1 MIEFRNVSKRF
12 GDKLLL
18 ENGNLHIET
27 PGRIALIGSSG
38 IGKTTLAR
46 MLLGLDR
53 DYSGEITGLP
63 EKRGCVFQEDRMLP
77 QLSAMDN
84 LRFVN
89 PTVSD
94 NALREGFRRLGMESD
109 MRTNVEKLSGGMR
122 RRVSILR
129 ALLSD
134 AELIVMDEPM
144 KGLDVTIAQQ
154 TAQYCREMLQG
165 RTLVYITHAMEEIE
179 WLGIERVLELENA
192 QITE

>member
-1 MIEFRNVSKRF
+1 MIEFCNVTKRF

-18 ENGNLHIET
+18 ETVGLRIET
-27 PGRIALIGSSG
+27 PGMVALIGSSG

-53 DYSGEITGLP
+53 DYSGEIINLP
-63 EKRGCVFQEDRMLP
+63 EKRGCVFQEDRLLP

-84 LRFVN
+84 VRFVN
-89 PTVSD
+89 PAVSD
-94 NALREGFRRLGMESD
+94 DALREGFRRLGMEND
-109 MRTNVEKLSGGMR
+109 IHTNVEKLSGGMR

-144 KGLDVTIAQQ
+144 KGLDVAIAKQ
-154 TAQYCREMLQG
+154 TAQYCREMLRG
-165 RTLVYITHAMEEIE
+165 RTLLYITHAMEEIE
-179 WLGIERVLELENA
+179 WLGINRVLKLENGK
-192 QITE
+192 ITE